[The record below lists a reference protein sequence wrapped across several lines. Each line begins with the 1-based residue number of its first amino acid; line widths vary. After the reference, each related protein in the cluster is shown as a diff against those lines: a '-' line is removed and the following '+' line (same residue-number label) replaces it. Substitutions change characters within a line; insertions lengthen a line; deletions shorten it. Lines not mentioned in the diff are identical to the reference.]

1 MRTCFFRL
9 LLVCTGAG
17 HRAETQQRALSLPN
31 YESQSE
37 KSLKPFICYPQKS
50 THSPRGISGDPMGP
64 VRSPGHWLPGPSMGL
79 TLEPCL
85 HLTPVFW
92 VPEAV

>member
-1 MRTCFFRL
+1 
-9 LLVCTGAG
+9 
-17 HRAETQQRALSLPN
+17 
-31 YESQSE
+31 
-37 KSLKPFICYPQKS
+37 
-50 THSPRGISGDPMGP
+50 MGP